1 MRARGVQPEHAGQA
15 QDHQAGGLAVFLV
28 KLAFQFVDGPEKE
41 STLNDVDR
49 DAGRQVRR
57 RVAQQGGFGPQT
69 EHARV
74 RGLVDEE
81 HQRKQHAHENGPLQV
96 QDQGGGKG
104 QQQHGAVDARGHQA
118 EADGFTV
125 YHLKGDQQQHA
136 AQGGHGQPA
145 HQRGQHK
152 EHGQGQQTGI
162 HGAHAG
168 VAAGGDHQGAAG
180 EGAAARYARG
190 QARRDIAQALA
201 DEFLAAVEAVALD
214 GGHLLADGQRF
225 HRAQQGDGQGGHEQI
240 AQSRDVESRGQ
251 GKGRDHVGD
260 GPHQGYAVFL
270 DLEDRAHGP
279 HQGQGDQG
287 GREASGNAAQG
298 HDQDYGQH
306 GQAQAPVVDLVQ
318 ISKSHADLGEEPGG
332 LGPGQA
338 QHGFELPRGD
348 EQGRARGKGHHDRV
362 GDEVGQ
368 IAQTGQPHAH
378 LDQPA
383 EQGQA
388 EDIGHA
394 RFFGQAGKQRAAY
407 AHRRHGG
414 KEHHGNGVGGSGG
427 QIAGR
432 APERGHDHRQHTGVN
447 AVLRV
452 YPGNKGVGH
461 GLGNSHGR
469 HGQRGHEIR
478 PEIACRVGLQGIQ
491 KGKES
496 GGAHIHLGVGEGPEA
511 VSWG

>member
-1 MRARGVQPEHAGQA
+1 M
-15 QDHQAGGLAVFLV
+15 
-28 KLAFQFVDGPEKE
+28 
-41 STLNDVDR
+41 
-49 DAGRQVRR
+49 
-57 RVAQQGGFGPQT
+57 
-69 EHARV
+69 
-74 RGLVDEE
+74 
-81 HQRKQHAHENGPLQV
+81 
-96 QDQGGGKG
+96 
-104 QQQHGAVDARGHQA
+104 
-118 EADGFTV
+118 
-125 YHLKGDQQQHA
+125 
-136 AQGGHGQPA
+136 
-145 HQRGQHK
+145 
-152 EHGQGQQTGI
+152 
-162 HGAHAG
+162 
-168 VAAGGDHQGAAG
+168 
-180 EGAAARYARG
+180 
-190 QARRDIAQALA
+190 
-201 DEFLAAVEAVALD
+201 
-214 GGHLLADGQRF
+214 
-225 HRAQQGDGQGGHEQI
+225 
-240 AQSRDVESRGQ
+240 
-251 GKGRDHVGD
+251 
-260 GPHQGYAVFL
+260 
-270 DLEDRAHGP
+270 
-279 HQGQGDQG
+279 
-287 GREASGNAAQG
+287 
-298 HDQDYGQH
+298 
-306 GQAQAPVVDLVQ
+306 
-318 ISKSHADLGEEPGG
+318 
-332 LGPGQA
+332 
-338 QHGFELPRGD
+338 
-348 EQGRARGKGHHDRV
+348 

-368 IAQTGQPHAH
+368 IAQAGQPHPY

-407 AHRRHGG
+407 AHRGHGG